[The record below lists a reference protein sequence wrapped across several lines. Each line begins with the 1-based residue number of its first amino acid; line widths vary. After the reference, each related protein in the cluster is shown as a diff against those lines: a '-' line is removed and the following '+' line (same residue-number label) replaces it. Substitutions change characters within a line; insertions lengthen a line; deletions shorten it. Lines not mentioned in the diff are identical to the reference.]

1 MVFSAL
7 FLSSALVKCTHPRVH
22 FPPLVTYI
30 LVGLTVIDV
39 NGAVANEE
47 VKSRISWTE
56 RVQSPIWHHPFKVFQ
71 THKSISINKIKR
83 TVMHEYSVSRQGI
96 TASAPYLQRTLTPM
110 A

>member
-1 MVFSAL
+1 MKESQQQKLKFDQE
-7 FLSSALVKCTHPRVH
+7 
-22 FPPLVTYI
+22 
-30 LVGLTVIDV
+30 VIADNNKDSNAEVINV

-56 RVQSPIWHHPFKVFQ
+56 RVQSPIWHHPLEVFQ

-96 TASAPYLQRTLTPM
+96 TASAPYLQRTVTPM